1 MDYDSDDLDYSDNEQ
16 EFNEDSLSNEDYQ
29 QLYET
34 LPILKKKLQD
44 YNSSI
49 PEIDLKEC
57 LYANYFN
64 IEDSVNEI
72 KQNYKSMYK
81 FLEGIDFGR
90 LRG

>member
-34 LPILKKKLQD
+34 LPVLKEKLKN
-44 YNSSI
+44 YNSTI

-64 IEDSVNEI
+64 IEDSLNEI
-72 KQNYKSMYK
+72 KQNYKSMYTLPLSL
-81 FLEGIDFGR
+81 LE
-90 LRG
+90 